1 MVAAPVEL
9 NGTPLQ
15 LDPSGAVFWRE
26 HGLLAVADL
35 HLEKG
40 SAFARRGTMLP
51 PYDTQATLEQL
62 ARVVR
67 RYQPRTVICLGDSFH
82 DADGPSRLP
91 AGDRTRLAALARGR
105 DWIWVTGNH
114 DPVVAPEVGGRSAP
128 EIVLGPLTFRHE
140 ARRTAGPVPVKGEVS
155 GHFHPKASVATSA
168 RRIAGRCFVADGQ
181 RLILPAFGAFTGGL
195 DVLDPAIAGL
205 MRRHFVAF
213 LLGRDRLFAFPRD
226 QLLRLA
232 A

>member
-1 MVAAPVEL
+1 MASAPVEL
-9 NGTPLQ
+9 NGTSLL

-40 SAFARRGTMLP
+40 SAFARRGALLP

-62 ARVVR
+62 ARTVR
-67 RYQPRTVICLGDSFH
+67 RFQPRTVVCLGDSFH
-82 DADGPSRLP
+82 DTGGPQRLA
-91 AGDRTRLAALARGR
+91 AGDRVRLASLTRGR

-114 DPVVAPEVGGRSAP
+114 DPVVAPDTGGRSTA
-128 EIVLGPLTFRHE
+128 ELVLGPLTFRHE
-140 ARRTAGPVPVKGEVS
+140 ARTVPGPVPVRGEVS
-155 GHFHPKASVATSA
+155 GHFHPKASIATSA
-168 RRIAGRCFVADGQ
+168 RRISGRCFVSDGQ
-181 RLILPAFGAFTGGL
+181 RLILPAFGAYAGGL

-213 LLGRDRLFAFPRD
+213 LLGRDRLFAFPRE
-226 QLLRLA
+226 QLQRRA

>member
-9 NGTPLQ
+9 NGTPLL

-51 PYDTQATLEQL
+51 PYDTQATLDGL
-62 ARVVR
+62 TRVVR
-67 RYQPRTVICLGDSFH
+67 RWQPRTVLCLGDSFH
-82 DADGPSRLP
+82 DTGGPERLTT
-91 AGDRTRLAALARGR
+91 GDRTRLAALTRGR
-105 DWIWVTGNH
+105 EWVWIVGNH
-114 DPVVAPEVGGRSAP
+114 DPVVRAEVGGRTAA
-128 EIVLGPLTFRHE
+128 EIAIGPLTFRHA
-140 ARRTAGPVPVKGEVS
+140 ARTEAGPVPVRGEVS
-155 GHFHPKASVATSA
+155 GHYHPKASVATSA
-168 RRIAGRCFVADGQ
+168 RRISGRCFVTDGQ
-181 RLILPAFGAFTGGL
+181 RLVLPAFGAYTGGL

-205 MRRHFVAF
+205 MRRRFLAF
-213 LLGRDRLFAFPRD
+213 LLGRDRVFAFPRE